1 MPFVRGEL
9 MRGVTTGA
17 LVLSLTALAACS
29 SGGPRTFQT
38 QEPGGFNVFGLGGDK
53 KSAPGNANQPAIGVN
68 GYLWRATLDTLSFM
82 PLTSADPWGGV
93 VNYDWYVNPQAPNER
108 FKATVFILDRRL
120 RADALN
126 VAVTK
131 EVKDAAGAWVSAPVA
146 AQTETDL
153 ENAILTKARQLN
165 LANAARR

>member
-1 MPFVRGEL
+1 
-9 MRGVTTGA
+9 MRRIGIL
-17 LVLSLTALAACS
+17 LVSAALAVSLSAC
-29 SGGPRTFQT
+29 GG
-38 QEPGGFNVFGLGGDK
+38 K
-53 KSAPGNANQPAIGVN
+53 KNAPKTPAEAPARLTTIGVN
-68 GYLWRATLDTLSFM
+68 AYLWRATLDTLSFM
-82 PLTSADPWGGV
+82 PLANADPWGGV

-165 LANAARR
+165 LANAAR